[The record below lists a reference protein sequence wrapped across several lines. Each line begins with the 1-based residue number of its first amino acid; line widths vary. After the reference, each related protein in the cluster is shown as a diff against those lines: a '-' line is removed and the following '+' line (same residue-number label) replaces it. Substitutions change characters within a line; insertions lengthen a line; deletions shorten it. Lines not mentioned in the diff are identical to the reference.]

1 MAEYEQSAFE
11 VGDEDRAEL
20 VRSVRAGKQW
30 GLKHL
35 YGRTEWLEGS
45 DEKSITDQAGRIGAF
60 SAVGMFGGLM
70 LLVPMTIMVL
80 IPGVLTSLLTTTL
93 FVYLITLILAIV
105 LSYGRKGHRAQ
116 VKDMFGAV
124 AAYTAVLVV
133 FVGTNAQEAEKIDRK
148 TRIAGALVLTI
159 PGLLAIFFLGSGLYA
174 FNLSRNIKR
183 RRLQQ
188 APAVSGWR
196 L

>member
-116 VKDMFGAV
+116 VKDMFAAV

-159 PGLLAIFFLGSGLYA
+159 PGLLASFFLGSGLYS